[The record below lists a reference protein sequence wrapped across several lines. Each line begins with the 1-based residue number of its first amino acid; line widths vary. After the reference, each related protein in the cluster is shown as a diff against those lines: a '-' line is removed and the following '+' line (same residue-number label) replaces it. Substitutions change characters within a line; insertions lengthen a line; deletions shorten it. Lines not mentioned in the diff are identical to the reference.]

1 MTTFARTDRSVLGR
15 WWWTVDRWTLAA
27 VIGLML
33 SGVILIMAAS
43 PPVAERI
50 GADAF
55 HFVRRH
61 FVFLLP
67 AVGLLLS
74 VSLLS
79 PRGVRRVAVFVFV
92 VSVAMLVLT
101 PIVGNEIKGARRW
114 ISIGAFSLQAS
125 EFVKPAF
132 AVVAAWLF
140 AEAKRKPGFPG
151 AWVSAF
157 LAVMVVALLIWQP
170 DFGMA
175 VTLVTI
181 WGGQLFLAGLPLIFV
196 VGLGLLAVG
205 GVVGAYLMLPHVT
218 ERIDSFLNPE
228 SADTYQ
234 VDTAIR
240 AFEAGGL
247 FGRGP
252 GEGVVKSILPDA
264 HSDFIF
270 AVAGEE
276 FGLLACLLLLGL
288 FAFVSLRGFVR
299 MSVEKDLFVMLAVAG
314 LLIQF
319 TVQAIINMGV
329 SLHLLPSKGMTLPFI
344 SYGGSSLLSVALAM
358 GMMLALTRRRPEHG
372 RIGA

>member
-27 VIGLML
+27 VITLML
-33 SGVILIMAAS
+33 SGVVLIMAAS

-61 FVFLLP
+61 FVFLVP
-67 AVGLLLS
+67 AVGLLLA

-79 PRGVRRVAVFVFV
+79 PRGVRRAAVAIFVLSV
-92 VSVAMLVLT
+92 VMLVVT
-101 PIVGNEIKGARRW
+101 PIIGNEIKGARRW

-140 AEAKRKPGFPG
+140 SEAKRTPGFPG
-151 AWVSAF
+151 YWVSAF
-157 LAVMVVALLIWQP
+157 LAAMVAGLLIWQP
-170 DFGMA
+170 DFGMT
-175 VTLVTI
+175 VTVLTI

-205 GVVGAYLMLPHVT
+205 GVIGAYLLLPHVT
-218 ERIDSFLNPE
+218 ERIDGFLNPE
-228 SADTYQ
+228 TADTFQ

-252 GEGVVKSILPDA
+252 GEGVIKSILPDA
-264 HSDFIF
+264 HSDFVF

-276 FGLLACLLLLGL
+276 FGLFACLLLLGL
-288 FAFVSLRGFVR
+288 FAFIALRGFNR
-299 MSVEKDLFVMLAVAG
+299 MSQEKDFFVMLAVAG

-319 TVQAIINMGV
+319 SVQAIINMGV

-344 SYGGSSLLSVALAM
+344 SYGGSSLISVAICV
-358 GMMLALTRRRPEHG
+358 GFILALTRRRPEQG
-372 RIGA
+372 RSA

>member
-27 VIGLML
+27 VITLML
-33 SGVILIMAAS
+33 SGVVMIMAAS

-61 FVFLLP
+61 FVFLVP
-67 AVGLLLS
+67 AVGLLLG

-79 PRGVRRVAVFVFV
+79 PRGVRRAAVVIFVL
-92 VSVAMLVLT
+92 SVAMLVVT
-101 PIVGNEIKGARRW
+101 PIIGNEIKGARRW

-140 AEAKRKPGFPG
+140 SETKRTPGFPG
-151 AWVSAF
+151 YWVSAL
-157 LAVMVVALLIWQP
+157 LAAMLVGLLVWQP
-170 DFGMA
+170 DFGMT
-175 VTLVTI
+175 VTVVTI

-196 VGLGLLAVG
+196 IGLAALAVAG
-205 GVVGAYLMLPHVT
+205 LTAGYLFLPHVT
-218 ERIDSFLNPE
+218 ERIDSFLNPA
-228 SADTYQ
+228 SGDNYQ
-234 VDTAIR
+234 IETAIR
-240 AFEAGGL
+240 AFESGGVL
-247 FGRGP
+247 GRGP
-252 GEGVVKSILPDA
+252 GEGVVKDVLPDA

-288 FAFVSLRGFVR
+288 FAFIALRGFNR
-299 MSVEKDLFVMLAVAG
+299 MTQEKDLFVMLAVAG

-319 TVQAIINMGV
+319 SMQAIVNMAV
-329 SLHLLPSKGMTLPFI
+329 SLRLVPSTGMTLPFV
-344 SYGGSSLLSVALAM
+344 SYGGSSLISVALGM
-358 GMMLALTRRRPEHG
+358 GMMLALTRRRPENG
-372 RIGA
+372 RSP

>member
-27 VIGLML
+27 VILLML
-33 SGVILIMAAS
+33 SGVVLIMAAS

-61 FVFLLP
+61 FVFLVP
-67 AVGLLLS
+67 AVGLLLGI
-74 VSLLS
+74 SLLS
-79 PRGVRRVAVFVFV
+79 PRGVRRAAVMIFVL
-92 VSVAMLVLT
+92 SVAMLVVT
-101 PIVGNEIKGARRW
+101 PIIGNEIKGARRW

-140 AEAKRKPGFPG
+140 AEAKRTPGFPG
-151 AWVSAF
+151 YWVSAF
-157 LAVMVVALLIWQP
+157 LAAMVVALLIWQP
-170 DFGMA
+170 DFGMT
-175 VTLVTI
+175 VTVVTI

-196 VGLGLLAVG
+196 VGMSVLGVAG
-205 GVVGAYLMLPHVT
+205 IAAGYFFLPHVT
-218 ERIDSFLNPE
+218 ERIDSFLNPA
-228 SADTYQ
+228 SGDNYQ
-234 VDTAIR
+234 IDTAIR
-240 AFEAGGL
+240 AFESGGVL
-247 FGRGP
+247 GRGP
-252 GEGVVKSILPDA
+252 GEGIVKDVLPDA

-276 FGLLACLLLLGL
+276 FGLLACLLLLGV
-288 FAFVSLRGFVR
+288 FAFIALRGFNR
-299 MSVEKDLFVMLAVAG
+299 MTQEKDLFVMLAVAG

-319 TVQAIINMGV
+319 SMQAIVNMAV
-329 SLHLLPSKGMTLPFI
+329 SLRPVPSTGMTLPFV
-344 SYGGSSLLSVALAM
+344 SYGGSSLISVALGM

-372 RIGA
+372 LSA

>member
-27 VIGLML
+27 VITLML
-33 SGVILIMAAS
+33 SGVVLIMAAS

-61 FVFLLP
+61 FVFLVP
-67 AVGLLLS
+67 AVGLLLA

-79 PRGVRRVAVFVFV
+79 PRGVRRAAVAIFVLSV
-92 VSVAMLVLT
+92 VMLVVT
-101 PIVGNEIKGARRW
+101 PIIGNEIKGARRW

-140 AEAKRKPGFPG
+140 SEAKRTPGFPG
-151 AWVSAF
+151 YWVSAF
-157 LAVMVVALLIWQP
+157 LAAMVAGLLIWQP
-170 DFGMA
+170 DFGMT
-175 VTLVTI
+175 VTVLTI

-205 GVVGAYLMLPHVT
+205 GVIGAYLLLPHVT
-218 ERIDSFLNPE
+218 ERIDGFLNPE
-228 SADTYQ
+228 TADTFQ

-252 GEGVVKSILPDA
+252 GEGVIKSILPDA
-264 HSDFIF
+264 HSDFVF

-276 FGLLACLLLLGL
+276 FGLFACLLLLGL
-288 FAFVSLRGFVR
+288 FAFIALHGFNR
-299 MSVEKDLFVMLAVAG
+299 MSQEKDLFVMLAVAG

-319 TVQAIINMGV
+319 SVQAIINMGV

-344 SYGGSSLLSVALAM
+344 SYGGSSLISVAICV
-358 GMMLALTRRRPEHG
+358 GFILALTRRRPEQG
-372 RIGA
+372 RSA

>member
-27 VIGLML
+27 VITLML
-33 SGVILIMAAS
+33 SGVVLIMAAS

-61 FVFLLP
+61 FVFLVP
-67 AVGLLLS
+67 AVGLLLA

-79 PRGVRRVAVFVFV
+79 PRGVRRAAVAIFVLSV
-92 VSVAMLVLT
+92 VMLVVT
-101 PIVGNEIKGARRW
+101 PIIGNEIKGARRW

-140 AEAKRKPGFPG
+140 SEAKRTPGFPG
-151 AWVSAF
+151 YWVSAF
-157 LAVMVVALLIWQP
+157 LAAMVAGLLIWQP
-170 DFGMA
+170 DFGMT
-175 VTLVTI
+175 VTVLTI

-205 GVVGAYLMLPHVT
+205 GVIGAYLLLPHVT
-218 ERIDSFLNPE
+218 ERIDGFLNPE
-228 SADTYQ
+228 TADTFQ

-252 GEGVVKSILPDA
+252 GEGVIKSILPDA
-264 HSDFIF
+264 HSDFVF

-276 FGLLACLLLLGL
+276 FGLFACLLLLGL
-288 FAFVSLRGFVR
+288 FAFIALRGFNR
-299 MSVEKDLFVMLAVAG
+299 MSQEKDLFVMLAVAG

-319 TVQAIINMGV
+319 SVQAIINMGV

-344 SYGGSSLLSVALAM
+344 SYGGSSLISVAICV
-358 GMMLALTRRRPEHG
+358 GFILALTRRRPEQG
-372 RIGA
+372 RSA

>member
-27 VIGLML
+27 VIMLML
-33 SGVILIMAAS
+33 SGVVLIMAAS

-61 FVFLLP
+61 FVFLVP
-67 AVGLLLS
+67 AVGLLLG

-79 PRGVRRVAVFVFV
+79 PRGVRRAAVMIFVL
-92 VSVAMLVLT
+92 SVAMLVLT
-101 PIVGNEIKGARRW
+101 PIIGNEIKGARRW

-140 AEAKRKPGFPG
+140 AEAKRTPGFPG
-151 AWVSAF
+151 YWVSAF
-157 LAVMVVALLIWQP
+157 LAAMVVALLIWQP
-170 DFGMA
+170 DFGMT
-175 VTLVTI
+175 VTVVTI

-196 VGLGLLAVG
+196 VGMSVLGVAGLAAG
-205 GVVGAYLMLPHVT
+205 YFFLPHVT
-218 ERIDSFLNPE
+218 ERIDSFLNPA
-228 SADTYQ
+228 SGDNYQ
-234 VDTAIR
+234 IDTAIR
-240 AFEAGGL
+240 AFESGGVL
-247 FGRGP
+247 GRGP
-252 GEGVVKSILPDA
+252 GEGIVKDVLPDA

-276 FGLLACLLLLGL
+276 FGLLACLLLLGV
-288 FAFVSLRGFVR
+288 FAFIALRGFNR
-299 MSVEKDLFVMLAVAG
+299 MTQEKDLFVMLAVAG

-319 TVQAIINMGV
+319 SMQAIVNMAV
-329 SLHLLPSKGMTLPFI
+329 SLRLAPSTGMTLPFV
-344 SYGGSSLLSVALAM
+344 SYGGSSLISVAFGM

-372 RIGA
+372 LSA

>member
-1 MTTFARTDRSVLGR
+1 MTMFARTDRSVLGR

-27 VIGLML
+27 VITLML
-33 SGVILIMAAS
+33 SGVVLIMAAS

-61 FVFLLP
+61 FVFLVP

-79 PRGVRRVAVFVFV
+79 PRGVRRAAVAIFVLSV
-92 VSVAMLVLT
+92 VMLVVT
-101 PIVGNEIKGARRW
+101 PIFGNEIKGARRW

-140 AEAKRKPGFPG
+140 SEAKRTPDFPG
-151 AWVSAF
+151 YWVSAF
-157 LAVMVVALLIWQP
+157 LAVMVAGLLIWQP
-170 DFGMA
+170 DFGMT
-175 VTLVTI
+175 VTVVAI

-205 GVVGAYLMLPHVT
+205 GVIGAYLMLPHVT
-218 ERIDSFLNPE
+218 ERIDGFLNPE
-228 SADTYQ
+228 TADTFQ

-264 HSDFIF
+264 HSDFVF

-276 FGLLACLLLLGL
+276 FGLFACLLLLGL
-288 FAFVSLRGFVR
+288 FAFIALRGFNR
-299 MSVEKDLFVMLAVAG
+299 MSQEKDLFVMLAVAG

-319 TVQAIINMGV
+319 SVQAIINMGV

-344 SYGGSSLLSVALAM
+344 SYGGSSLLSVAICV
-358 GMMLALTRRRPEHG
+358 GFILALTRRRPESG
-372 RIGA
+372 RAA

>member
-1 MTTFARTDRSVLGR
+1 MTMFARTDRSVLGR

-27 VIGLML
+27 VITLML
-33 SGVILIMAAS
+33 SGVVLIMAAS

-61 FVFLLP
+61 FVFLVP

-79 PRGVRRVAVFVFV
+79 PRGVRRAAVAIFVLSV
-92 VSVAMLVLT
+92 VMLVVT
-101 PIVGNEIKGARRW
+101 PIFGNEIKGARRW

-140 AEAKRKPGFPG
+140 SEAKRTPDFPG
-151 AWVSAF
+151 YWVSAF
-157 LAVMVVALLIWQP
+157 LAVMVAGLLIWQP
-170 DFGMA
+170 DFGMT
-175 VTLVTI
+175 VTVAAI

-205 GVVGAYLMLPHVT
+205 GVIGAYLMLPHVT
-218 ERIDSFLNPE
+218 ERIDGFLNPE
-228 SADTYQ
+228 TADTFQ

-264 HSDFIF
+264 HSDFVF

-276 FGLLACLLLLGL
+276 FGLFACLLLLGL
-288 FAFVSLRGFVR
+288 FAFIALRGFNR
-299 MSVEKDLFVMLAVAG
+299 MSQEKDLFVMLAVAG

-319 TVQAIINMGV
+319 SVQAIINMGV

-344 SYGGSSLLSVALAM
+344 SYGGSSLLSVAICV
-358 GMMLALTRRRPEHG
+358 GFILALTRRRPESG
-372 RIGA
+372 RAA

>member
-27 VIGLML
+27 VILLML
-33 SGVILIMAAS
+33 SGVVLIMAAS

-61 FVFLLP
+61 FVFLVP
-67 AVGLLLS
+67 AVGLLLGI
-74 VSLLS
+74 SLLS
-79 PRGVRRVAVFVFV
+79 PRGVRRAAVMIFVL
-92 VSVAMLVLT
+92 SVAMLVVT
-101 PIVGNEIKGARRW
+101 PIIGNEIKGARRW

-140 AEAKRKPGFPG
+140 AEAKRTPGFPG
-151 AWVSAF
+151 YWVSAF
-157 LAVMVVALLIWQP
+157 LAAMVVALLIWQP
-170 DFGMA
+170 DFGMT
-175 VTLVTI
+175 VTVVTI

-196 VGLGLLAVG
+196 VGMSVLGVAG
-205 GVVGAYLMLPHVT
+205 IAAGYFFLPHVT
-218 ERIDSFLNPE
+218 ERIDSFLNPA
-228 SADTYQ
+228 SGDNYQ
-234 VDTAIR
+234 IDTAIR
-240 AFEAGGL
+240 AFESGGVL
-247 FGRGP
+247 GRGP
-252 GEGVVKSILPDA
+252 GEGIVKDVLPDA

-276 FGLLACLLLLGL
+276 FGLLACLLLLGV
-288 FAFVSLRGFVR
+288 FAFIALRGFNR
-299 MSVEKDLFVMLAVAG
+299 MTQEKDLFVMLAVAG

-319 TVQAIINMGV
+319 SMQAIVNMAV
-329 SLHLLPSKGMTLPFI
+329 SLRLVPSTGMTLPFV
-344 SYGGSSLLSVALAM
+344 SYGGSSLISVALGM

-372 RIGA
+372 LSA

>member
-67 AVGLLLS
+67 ALGLLLA

-92 VSVAMLVLT
+92 VSVVLLVLT

-157 LAVMVVALLIWQP
+157 LAVVVVALLIWQP

-175 VTLVTI
+175 VTVVTI

-218 ERIDSFLNPE
+218 ERIDGFLNPE

-288 FAFVSLRGFVR
+288 FAFVSLRGFLR